1 MSGIQVRN
9 GKAFEYALAKQYYEY
24 LNNHGINVELIE
36 NDAIVVARTYYNE
49 FSISEKNGS
58 VECLCRRDFA

>member
-24 LNNHGINVELIE
+24 LNGHGINVELIE
-36 NDAIVVARTYYNE
+36 NDAIVVARN
-49 FSISEKNGS
+49 
-58 VECLCRRDFA
+58 C

>member
-24 LNNHGINVELIE
+24 LNNHGIMV
-36 NDAIVVARTYYNE
+36 
-49 FSISEKNGS
+49 
-58 VECLCRRDFA
+58 